1 MYEVSRWQWQE
12 DHSRQKT
19 YQPEQFRCQALR
31 TEGTILPARPST
43 KSICSSSRCNRSLQ
57 TKYRTH
63 LWCPGPWLNPT
74 SREQVPIRFLTSL
87 WHSFLVSPASSYW
100 LSESTILSRD
110 PWDNCRSKGCMKST
124 DGLQGQWLLRLINIT
139 PIDSALFIK
148 YSVSF
153 LWV

>member
-1 MYEVSRWQWQE
+1 MRSAGDSGR
-12 DHSRQKT
+12 KT
-19 YQPEQFRCQALR
+19 IPGKRHINLNSSGARLWELKEPSCRRGPAPNR
-31 TEGTILPARPST
+31 SVVLPAV
-43 KSICSSSRCNRSLQ
+43 NRSLQ
-57 TKYRTH
+57 TRYRTH

-124 DGLQGQWLLRLINIT
+124 DGLQGQWLFRLINIT